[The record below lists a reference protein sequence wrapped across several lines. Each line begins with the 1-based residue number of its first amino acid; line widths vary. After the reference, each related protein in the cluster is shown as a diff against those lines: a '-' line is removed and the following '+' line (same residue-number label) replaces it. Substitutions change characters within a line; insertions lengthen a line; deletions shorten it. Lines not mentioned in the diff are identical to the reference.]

1 MQGHHF
7 GVIGDASGT
16 VGKVSTGRPRSL
28 DIPSDARQPKLYS
41 SLNSELPKVVEILER
56 VQVLPCSPLPLPS
69 PEDRGFKRFSSFVR
83 VCNSVVGVF
92 VGIFIQTLQWL
103 SLGRINLGKWAS
115 NSADSGDIQP
125 YLTTQGTE
133 AMHIRQSM
141 LDASISSRIRLL
153 RSSIGALSSKATF
166 IV

>member
-103 SLGRINLGKWAS
+103 SRGRIWANGPPIQLTLVIFNRIS
-115 NSADSGDIQP
+115 RLRAQRPCISGRACWMHQSVHVLDFSVVLSAP
-125 YLTTQGTE
+125 
-133 AMHIRQSM
+133 
-141 LDASISSRIRLL
+141 
-153 RSSIGALSSKATF
+153 
-166 IV
+166 